1 MKQFKIKNECI
12 LCPTKIREYDELLG
26 KLKKTAEYN
35 EITVKLN
42 DLSNMKVAVC
52 SKHLKPKKT
61 ELDKITEKTQKGWL
75 EELALGIGNKQWVMN
90 IGSKLKV
97 VSLVKAGG

>member
-1 MKQFKIKNECI
+1 MENMKIKNECAI
-12 LCPTKIREYDELLG
+12 CDTKIREFDVLKN
-26 KLKKTAEYN
+26 KLKKTPEYN

-52 SKHLKPKKT
+52 SKHLKPNKLQLAT
-61 ELDKITEKTQKGWL
+61 IMDKTQKGWL

-97 VSLVKAGG
+97 ISLVKAGG